1 LETKDKNIQTLERK
15 INSLTSEASIGTKKH
30 QDGSTINPLLGNYEN
45 LLRQREG
52 EIKGLKY

>member
-1 LETKDKNIQTLERK
+1 M
-15 INSLTSEASIGTKKH
+15 TSEASIGTKKH

-52 EIKGLKY
+52 EIKGLKYEL